1 MRPLLYQDAEH
12 FVIGDGMYEYVWEV
26 AGVEDARLVISTA
39 TQRRVSEYVLQV
51 GAGTEVLLRADGPDE
66 AAALR
71 ESGAS
76 FVIVPDM
83 LAAER
88 LESLRFLEE
97 RTVPTVGEPFEIS
110 VRRPFCDV
118 LDAGRIQQ
126 RVVFAD
132 ADERWDVD
140 VRKHVAVVANRLIE
154 EDRTFDRGW
163 DASDLVEHELSHV
176 GSRLASEHLVD

>member
-1 MRPLLYQDAEH
+1 MVLHQDAEH

-88 LESLRFLEE
+88 LESLLRELLGGEMDPEELPDRHIETLEWLE
-97 RTVPTVGEPFEIS
+97 G
-110 VRRPFCDV
+110 RR
-118 LDAGRIQQ
+118 L
-126 RVVFAD
+126 
-132 ADERWDVD
+132 
-140 VRKHVAVVANRLIE
+140 N
-154 EDRTFDRGW
+154 
-163 DASDLVEHELSHV
+163 
-176 GSRLASEHLVD
+176 SRLG